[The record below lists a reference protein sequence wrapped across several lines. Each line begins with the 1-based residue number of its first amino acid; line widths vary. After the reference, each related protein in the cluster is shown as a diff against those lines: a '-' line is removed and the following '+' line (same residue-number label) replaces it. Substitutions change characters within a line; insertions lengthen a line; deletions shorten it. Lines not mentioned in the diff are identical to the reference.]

1 MWFYTQLPISA
12 LQADVQKQATST
24 YLVENVDIIQSTAYP
39 PKYQESSMCTPPYMC
54 NPDFTRTLPNP
65 KRHSNRS
72 GMPEQMNRS
81 KDDHMLMSNGMYIP
95 SPSPASSLVIKGSYI
110 SSPSPAPPPD
120 GSYFNMS
127 DKYISYPPV
136 VSIRVWN
143 QTCIPFTKITK
154 ESSLY

>member
-1 MWFYTQLPISA
+1 MAFWAQLPISA
-12 LQADVQKQATST
+12 LQANVQKQPTTT

-39 PKYQESSMCTPPYMC
+39 PKYQESSMCSPTYPC

-65 KRHSNRS
+65 KRHSVRN
-72 GMPEQMNRS
+72 GLPEVGRA
-81 KDDHMLMSNGMYIP
+81 KDDHMLIPNGMYVP

-136 VSIRVWN
+136 VR
-143 QTCIPFTKITK
+143 FTDIKISFNK
-154 ESSLY
+154 

>member
-1 MWFYTQLPISA
+1 
-12 LQADVQKQATST
+12 
-24 YLVENVDIIQSTAYP
+24 
-39 PKYQESSMCTPPYMC
+39 MCSPPYPC

-65 KRHSNRS
+65 KRHSVRN
-72 GMPEQMNRS
+72 GLPEVAGRA
-81 KDDHMLMSNGMYIP
+81 KDDHMLIPNGMYVQ

-136 VSIRVWN
+136 VSG
-143 QTCIPFTKITK
+143 QKKPPPHPFCNLLIILIVILVCVFRLIERMSVSVLIGDPQSGWKDT
-154 ESSLY
+154 ESGGNKTIDSPEL